1 MSLRAGSLNRLIRIE
16 RRLAGEDAAGQ
27 PHEGW
32 DPTPV
37 AEVWANVK
45 GATGMASIRQTSPQ
59 DNVAASV
66 NSYSLRIRYREG
78 IDAGMRVVLNGT
90 PFDIKQVR
98 MDYAGREWTDLVC
111 EQGGNDG

>member
-1 MSLRAGSLNRLIRIE
+1 VKAGQLNRRIRIE
-16 RRLAGEDAAGQ
+16 RKLEGEDVAGQ
-27 PHEGW
+27 PQEGW

-66 NSYSLRIRYREG
+66 NSYSFRIRYREG
-78 IDAGMRVVLNGT
+78 IDDGMRVVLNDV

-98 MDYAGREWTDLVC
+98 MDHAGREWTDLVC